1 MKFQVICSIILC
13 LISCAVAGPAL
24 VDVTSEERTRIIQIT
39 EDCFFS
45 NNVTLDEFK
54 HYVSGAGVPADHKLK
69 CFENCQLEKV
79 GIMSD
84 GTYNMEYLKENIN
97 NNLADEE
104 KKKQA
109 GELISSCG
117 SGLNDIEDVCD
128 KGSQVFT
135 CFRTNKDIM
144 SSIIQ

>member
-13 LISCAVAGPAL
+13 LISCAVELHGMNWKI
-24 VDVTSEERTRIIQIT
+24 VKMMRDTMTCMKDNGVNI
-39 EDCFFS
+39 
-45 NNVTLDEFK
+45 DEFK